1 MPRFPN
7 GSLGSLPAQSLSFCI
22 RTILK
27 MGDAMK
33 VVKSLY
39 FQILCAVLL
48 GVVVGHFWAQQAIA
62 LKPLGDAF
70 IKLIKMMIAPVVFC
84 TIVTGIAGMNDKRS
98 LGRLLSKTMLLFL
111 GLTVISLFI
120 GLVAVYV
127 FKPGVGMNIDPSQL
141 STAGLSQ
148 YTESAAKLGVVEFFM
163 HIIPDTFI
171 GAFSKGEV
179 LPVLFIAVLC
189 GFALSSLGDRGK
201 PVLDVL
207 EAASQMVFKIFSYLM
222 RFAPI
227 GAFGALAFTVGQ
239 YGITS
244 LGSLGS
250 LAKLIMTLYVAC
262 AFFVFVVLGSICRAH
277 GFSLWKLLRYLREE
291 FLVVLGT
298 SSTEPVMPRMLEK
311 LQALGCSKG
320 VVGLVLPTGY
330 SFNLDGTAIYL
341 SLAAIF
347 IAQACNIDLTMTQ
360 TSTMLAIMLLSSK
373 GAAGVTGSG
382 FVALAST
389 LTVIHDIPLAGLALL
404 IGIDRFMSEA
414 RALTSLA
421 SNAVATVVI
430 SISENACDRQVLLD
444 TLDGKKPAVPDGDQ
458 TWDRVGTTT
467 HI

>member
-1 MPRFPN
+1 
-7 GSLGSLPAQSLSFCI
+7 
-22 RTILK
+22 

-39 FQILCAVLL
+39 FQILLAVLL
-48 GVVVGHFWAQQAIA
+48 GVLVGHFWSQQAIA

-84 TIVTGIAGMNDKRS
+84 TIVTGIAGMSDKRS

-111 GLTVISLFI
+111 GLTVISLII
-120 GLVAVYV
+120 GLVAVYL
-127 FKPGVGMNIDPSQL
+127 FKPGVGMNIDPTQL
-141 STAGLSQ
+141 STKGLSQ
-148 YTESAAKLGVVEFFM
+148 YTDSAAKLGVVEFFM
-163 HIIPDTFI
+163 HIIPDTFL
-171 GAFSKGEV
+171 GAFNKGEV
-179 LPVLFIAVLC
+179 LPVLFIAVLS
-189 GFALSSLGDRGK
+189 GFALSAIGERGK

-207 EAASQMVFKIFSYLM
+207 ESASHMVFKIFSYLM

-244 LGSLGS
+244 LGSL
-250 LAKLIMTLYVAC
+250 AKLIMTLYIAC
-262 AFFVFVVLGSICRAH
+262 AFFVIVVLGGICRAH

-311 LQALGCSKG
+311 LQALGCKKG

-341 SLAAIF
+341 SLAAVF
-347 IAQACNIDLTMTQ
+347 IAQACNIDLTLGQ
-360 TSTMLAIMLLSSK
+360 TVTMLAIMLLSSK

-430 SISENACDRQVLLD
+430 SISENACDRDRLLR
-444 TLDGKKPAVPDGDQ
+444 TLDGKPGASVGQVQAHTWEQPKVSKPV
-458 TWDRVGTTT
+458 
-467 HI
+467 

>member
-1 MPRFPN
+1 
-7 GSLGSLPAQSLSFCI
+7 
-22 RTILK
+22 
-27 MGDAMK
+27 MK
-33 VVKSLY
+33 IAKSLY
-39 FQILCAVLL
+39 FQIICAVIL
-48 GVVVGHFWAQQAIA
+48 GVLVGHFWAQQAVA

-84 TIVTGIAGMNDKRS
+84 TIVTGIAGMSDKQS
-98 LGRLLSKTMLLFL
+98 LGRLMSKTLLLFL
-111 GLTVISLFI
+111 GLTVVSLII

-127 FKPGVGMNIDPSQL
+127 FQPGTGMNIDPAKL

-148 YTESAAKLGVVEFFM
+148 YTESAAKLGVVDFFM
-163 HIIPDTFI
+163 HIIPETFV
-171 GAFSKGEV
+171 GAFNKGEV
-179 LPVLFIAVLC
+179 LPVLFIAVLS
-189 GFALSSLGDRGK
+189 GFALSSLGERGK
-201 PVLDVL
+201 PVLNVL
-207 EAASQMVFKIFSYLM
+207 ESASHMVFKIFSYLM

-244 LGSLGS
+244 LGSL
-250 LAKLIMTLYVAC
+250 AKLIMTLYIAC
-262 AFFVFVVLGSICRAH
+262 GFFVFVVLGSICRAN
-277 GFSLWKLLRYLREE
+277 GFSLWKLLRYFREE

-311 LQALGCSKG
+311 LQALGCKKG

-341 SLAAIF
+341 SLAAVF
-347 IAQACNIDLTMTQ
+347 IAQACNVELSMTQ
-360 TSTMLAIMLLSSK
+360 TLTMLAIMLLSSK

-404 IGIDRFMSEA
+404 IGVDRFMSEA

-421 SNAVATVVI
+421 SNAVATVAI
-430 SISENACDRQVLLD
+430 SLSENACDRQVLMQQLD
-444 TLDGKKPAVPDGDQ
+444 NRSTARRPAPE
-458 TWDRVGTTT
+458 WDAPQVTERS
-467 HI
+467 

>member
-1 MPRFPN
+1 
-7 GSLGSLPAQSLSFCI
+7 
-22 RTILK
+22 

-33 VVKSLY
+33 FVKSLY
-39 FQILCAVLL
+39 VQILFAVLL
-48 GVVVGHFWAQQAIA
+48 GVLVGHFWSQQAIA

-84 TIVTGIAGMNDKRS
+84 TIVTGIAGMSDKRS

-111 GLTVISLFI
+111 GLTVISLII
-120 GLVAVYV
+120 GLVAVYL
-127 FKPGVGMNIDPSQL
+127 FKPGVGMNIDPTQL
-141 STAGLSQ
+141 STKGLSH
-148 YTESAAKLGVVEFFM
+148 YTDSAAKLGVVEFFM

-171 GAFSKGEV
+171 GAFNKGEV

-189 GFALSSLGDRGK
+189 GFALSAIGERGK

-207 EAASQMVFKIFSYLM
+207 ESASHMVFKIFSYLM
-222 RFAPI
+222 RVAPI

-244 LGSLGS
+244 LGSL
-250 LAKLIMTLYVAC
+250 AKLIMTLYIAC
-262 AFFVFVVLGSICRAH
+262 AFFVFVVLGSICRAN

-311 LQALGCSKG
+311 LQALGCKKG

-341 SLAAIF
+341 SLAAVF
-347 IAQACNIDLTMTQ
+347 IAQACNIELSLMQ
-360 TSTMLAIMLLSSK
+360 TVTMLAIMLLSSK
-373 GAAGVTGSG
+373 GAAGVTGAG

-421 SNAVATVVI
+421 SNAVATVVMA
-430 SISENACDRQVLLD
+430 ISENACDRETLLR
-444 TLDGKKPAVPDGDQ
+444 TLDGKPSPAVNPTQVQNADWDGL
-458 TWDRVGTTT
+458 RVTE
-467 HI
+467 HV

>member
-1 MPRFPN
+1 
-7 GSLGSLPAQSLSFCI
+7 
-22 RTILK
+22 
-27 MGDAMK
+27 MK
-33 VVKSLY
+33 LAKSLY
-39 FQILCAVLL
+39 FQILCAVVL
-48 GVVVGHFWAQQAIA
+48 GVLVGHFWAQQAVA

-84 TIVTGIAGMNDKRS
+84 TIVTGIAGMTDKS
-98 LGRLLSKTMLLFL
+98 TLGRLMGKTLLLFL
-111 GLTVISLFI
+111 VLTVISLFI
-120 GLVAVYV
+120 GLGAVYL
-127 FKPGVGMNIDPSQL
+127 FQPGVGMNIDPATL
-141 STAGLSQ
+141 STASIAQ
-148 YTESAAKLGVVEFFM
+148 YTASAAKLSVVDFFM
-163 HIIPDTFI
+163 HIIPDTFM
-171 GAFSKGEV
+171 GAFNKGEV

-189 GFALSSLGDRGK
+189 GFALSAMGERGR

-207 EAASQMVFKIFSYLM
+207 ESASQMVFRIFGYLM
-222 RFAPI
+222 RFAPV

-244 LGSLGS
+244 LGSL
-250 LAKLIMTLYVAC
+250 AKLIATLYIAC
-262 AFFVFVVLGSICRAH
+262 AFFVFVVLGALCRSR
-277 GFSLWKLLRYLREE
+277 GFSLWKLLRYFREE

-298 SSTEPVMPRMLEK
+298 SSTEPVLPRMLQK
-311 LQALGCSKG
+311 LEGLGCKKG

-341 SLAAIF
+341 SLAAVF
-347 IAQACNIDLTMTQ
+347 IAQACNIDLTVGQ
-360 TSTMLAIMLLSSK
+360 TLTMLAIMLLSSK

-430 SISENACDRQVLLD
+430 SLAEGACDREKLMRALE
-444 TLDGKKPAVPDGDQ
+444 TGKAEPLAVTDAPEWTAPDV
-458 TWDRVGTTT
+458 RP
-467 HI
+467 HA

>member
-1 MPRFPN
+1 
-7 GSLGSLPAQSLSFCI
+7 
-22 RTILK
+22 
-27 MGDAMK
+27 MK
-33 VVKSLY
+33 LAKSLY
-39 FQILCAVLL
+39 FQILCAVVL
-48 GVVVGHFWAQQAIA
+48 GVLVGHFWAQQAVA

-84 TIVTGIAGMNDKRS
+84 TIVTGIAGMTDKS
-98 LGRLLSKTMLLFL
+98 TLGRLMGKTLLLFL
-111 GLTVISLFI
+111 VLTVISLFI
-120 GLVAVYV
+120 GLGAVYL
-127 FKPGVGMNIDPSQL
+127 FQPGVGMNIDPATL
-141 STAGLSQ
+141 STASIAQ
-148 YTESAAKLGVVEFFM
+148 YTASAAKLSVVDFFM
-163 HIIPDTFI
+163 HIIPDTFM
-171 GAFSKGEV
+171 GAFNKGEV

-189 GFALSSLGDRGK
+189 GFALSAMGERGR

-207 EAASQMVFKIFSYLM
+207 ESASQMVFRIFGYLM
-222 RFAPI
+222 RFAPV

-244 LGSLGS
+244 LGSL
-250 LAKLIMTLYVAC
+250 AKLIATLYIAC
-262 AFFVFVVLGSICRAH
+262 AFFVFVVLGALCRSR
-277 GFSLWKLLRYLREE
+277 GFSLWKLLRYFREE

-298 SSTEPVMPRMLEK
+298 SSTEPVLPRMLQK
-311 LQALGCSKG
+311 LEGLCCKKG

-341 SLAAIF
+341 SLAAVF
-347 IAQACNIDLTMTQ
+347 IAQACNIDLTVGQ
-360 TSTMLAIMLLSSK
+360 TLTMLAIMLLSSK

-430 SISENACDRQVLLD
+430 ALGEGACDRDKLMRALAS
-444 TLDGKKPAVPDGDQ
+444 GKAEPVALPEAAEWTAPDV
-458 TWDRVGTTT
+458 RP
-467 HI
+467 HA

>member
-1 MPRFPN
+1 
-7 GSLGSLPAQSLSFCI
+7 
-22 RTILK
+22 
-27 MGDAMK
+27 MK
-33 VVKSLY
+33 IAKSLY
-39 FQILCAVLL
+39 FQIICAVVL
-48 GVVVGHFWAQQAIA
+48 GVLVGHFWGQQAVA

-84 TIVTGIAGMNDKRS
+84 TIVTGIAGMSDKRS
-98 LGRLLSKTMLLFL
+98 LGRLMSKTMLLFL
-111 GLTVISLFI
+111 VLTVISLFI

-127 FKPGVGMNIDPSQL
+127 FKPGVGMNIDPTKL

-148 YTESAAKLGVVEFFM
+148 YTESAAKLGVVDFFM

-171 GAFSKGEV
+171 GAFNKGEV
-179 LPVLFIAVLC
+179 LPVLFIAVLS
-189 GFALSSLGDRGK
+189 GFALSSLGERGK
-201 PVLDVL
+201 PVLNVL
-207 EAASQMVFKIFSYLM
+207 ESASHMVFKIFSYLM

-244 LGSLGS
+244 LGSL
-250 LAKLIMTLYVAC
+250 AKLIMTLYIAC
-262 AFFVFVVLGSICRAH
+262 GFFVFIVLGGICRAN
-277 GFSLWKLLRYLREE
+277 GFSLWKLLRYFREE

-311 LQALGCSKG
+311 LQALGCKKG

-341 SLAAIF
+341 SLAAVF
-347 IAQACNIDLTMTQ
+347 IAQACNIELSMTQ
-360 TSTMLAIMLLSSK
+360 TLTMLAIMLLSSK

-430 SISENACDRQVLLD
+430 SLSENACDRQVLMQRLN
-444 TLDGKKPAVPDGDQ
+444 GKAATPRPDVAAWESAAPVAER
-458 TWDRVGTTT
+458 T
-467 HI
+467 

>member
-1 MPRFPN
+1 
-7 GSLGSLPAQSLSFCI
+7 
-22 RTILK
+22 
-27 MGDAMK
+27 MK
-33 VVKSLY
+33 IAKSLY
-39 FQILCAVLL
+39 FQIICAVIL
-48 GVVVGHFWAQQAIA
+48 GVLVGHFWAQQAVA

-84 TIVTGIAGMNDKRS
+84 TIVTGIAGMSDKKS
-98 LGRLLSKTMLLFL
+98 LGRLMSKTLLLFL
-111 GLTVISLFI
+111 GLTVISLII

-127 FKPGVGMNIDPSQL
+127 FQPGTGMNIDPAKL

-148 YTESAAKLGVVEFFM
+148 YTESAARLGVVDFFM
-163 HIIPDTFI
+163 HIIPETFV
-171 GAFSKGEV
+171 GAFNKGEV
-179 LPVLFIAVLC
+179 LPVLFIAVLS
-189 GFALSSLGDRGK
+189 GFALSSLGERGK
-201 PVLDVL
+201 PVLNVL
-207 EAASQMVFKIFSYLM
+207 ESASQMVFKMFSYLM

-244 LGSLGS
+244 LGSL
-250 LAKLIMTLYVAC
+250 AKLIMTLYIAC
-262 AFFVFVVLGSICRAH
+262 GFFVFVVLGSICRAN
-277 GFSLWKLLRYLREE
+277 GFSLWKLLRYFREE

-311 LQALGCSKG
+311 LQALGCRKG

-341 SLAAIF
+341 SLAAVF
-347 IAQACNIDLTMTQ
+347 IAQACNIELSVTQ
-360 TSTMLAIMLLSSK
+360 TLTMLAIMLLSSK

-430 SISENACDRQVLLD
+430 SLSENACDRQVLMQQLD
-444 TLDGKKPAVPDGDQ
+444 NRSTAKRPVPE
-458 TWDRVGTTT
+458 WDTPQVAERS
-467 HI
+467 

>member
-1 MPRFPN
+1 
-7 GSLGSLPAQSLSFCI
+7 
-22 RTILK
+22 
-27 MGDAMK
+27 MK
-33 VVKSLY
+33 IAKSLY
-39 FQILCAVLL
+39 FQIICAVIL
-48 GVVVGHFWAQQAIA
+48 GVLVGHFWAQQAVA

-84 TIVTGIAGMNDKRS
+84 TIVTGIAGMSDKQS
-98 LGRLLSKTMLLFL
+98 LGRLMSKTLLLFL
-111 GLTVISLFI
+111 GLTVVSLII

-127 FKPGVGMNIDPSQL
+127 FQPGTGMNIDPAKL

-148 YTESAAKLGVVEFFM
+148 YTESAAKLGVVDFFM
-163 HIIPDTFI
+163 HIIPETFV
-171 GAFSKGEV
+171 GAFNKGEV
-179 LPVLFIAVLC
+179 LPVLFIAVLS
-189 GFALSSLGDRGK
+189 GFALSSLGERGK
-201 PVLDVL
+201 PVLNVL
-207 EAASQMVFKIFSYLM
+207 ESASQMVFKIFSYLM

-244 LGSLGS
+244 LGSL
-250 LAKLIMTLYVAC
+250 AKLIMTLYIAC
-262 AFFVFVVLGSICRAH
+262 GFFVFVVLGSICRAN
-277 GFSLWKLLRYLREE
+277 GFSLWKLLRYFREE
-291 FLVVLGT
+291 FLVVMGT

-311 LQALGCSKG
+311 LQALGCKKG

-341 SLAAIF
+341 SLAAVF
-347 IAQACNIDLTMTQ
+347 IAQACNIELSMTQ
-360 TSTMLAIMLLSSK
+360 TLTMLAIMLLSSK

-404 IGIDRFMSEA
+404 IGVDRFMSEA

-430 SISENACDRQVLLD
+430 SLSENACDRQVLMQQLD
-444 TLDGKKPAVPDGDQ
+444 NRSTAKRPAPE
-458 TWDRVGTTT
+458 WDAPQVAERS
-467 HI
+467 

>member
-1 MPRFPN
+1 
-7 GSLGSLPAQSLSFCI
+7 
-22 RTILK
+22 

-39 FQILCAVLL
+39 FQILLAVLL
-48 GVVVGHFWAQQAIA
+48 GVLVGHFWSQQAIA

-84 TIVTGIAGMNDKRS
+84 TIVTGIAGMSDKRS

-111 GLTVISLFI
+111 ALTVISLII
-120 GLVAVYV
+120 GLVSVYL
-127 FKPGVGMNIDPSQL
+127 FKPGVGMNIDPAQL
-141 STAGLSQ
+141 STKGLSQ
-148 YTESAAKLGVVEFFM
+148 YTDSAAKLGVVEFFM

-171 GAFSKGEV
+171 GAFNKGEV

-189 GFALSSLGDRGK
+189 GFALSAIGERGK

-207 EAASQMVFKIFSYLM
+207 ESASHMVFKIFSYLM

-244 LGSLGS
+244 LGSL
-250 LAKLIMTLYVAC
+250 AKLIMTLYVAC
-262 AFFVFVVLGSICRAH
+262 AFFVFVVLGSICRAN
-277 GFSLWKLLRYLREE
+277 GFSLWKLLRYFREE

-311 LQALGCSKG
+311 LQALGCKKG

-341 SLAAIF
+341 SLAAVF
-347 IAQACNIDLTMTQ
+347 IAQACNIELSLTQ
-360 TSTMLAIMLLSSK
+360 TVTMLAIMLLSSK
-373 GAAGVTGSG
+373 GAAGVTGAG

-421 SNAVATVVI
+421 SNAVATVVM
-430 SISENACDRQVLLD
+430 SISENACDRETLMR
-444 TLDGKKPAVPDGDQ
+444 TLDGEPSPSLAQTQSENWDGRKV
-458 TWDRVGTTT
+458 TEHV
-467 HI
+467 

>member
-1 MPRFPN
+1 
-7 GSLGSLPAQSLSFCI
+7 
-22 RTILK
+22 
-27 MGDAMK
+27 MK
-33 VVKSLY
+33 LAKSLY
-39 FQILCAVLL
+39 FQILCAVVL
-48 GVVVGHFWAQQAIA
+48 GVLVGHFWAQQAVA

-84 TIVTGIAGMNDKRS
+84 TIVTGIAGMTDKS
-98 LGRLLSKTMLLFL
+98 TLGRLMGKTLLLFL
-111 GLTVISLFI
+111 VLTVISLFI
-120 GLVAVYV
+120 GLGAVYL
-127 FKPGVGMNIDPSQL
+127 FQPGVGMNIDPATL
-141 STAGLSQ
+141 STASIAQ
-148 YTESAAKLGVVEFFM
+148 YTASAAKLSVVDFFM
-163 HIIPDTFI
+163 HIIPDTFM
-171 GAFSKGEV
+171 GAFNKGEV

-189 GFALSSLGDRGK
+189 GFALSAMGERGR

-207 EAASQMVFKIFSYLM
+207 ESASQMVFRIFGYLM
-222 RFAPI
+222 RFAPV

-244 LGSLGS
+244 LGSL
-250 LAKLIMTLYVAC
+250 AKLIATLYTAC
-262 AFFVFVVLGSICRAH
+262 AFFVFVVLGALCRSR
-277 GFSLWKLLRYLREE
+277 GFSLWQLLRYFREE

-298 SSTEPVMPRMLEK
+298 SSTEPVLPRMLQK
-311 LQALGCSKG
+311 LEGLGCKKG

-341 SLAAIF
+341 SLAAVF
-347 IAQACNIDLTMTQ
+347 IAQACNIELSVGQ
-360 TSTMLAIMLLSSK
+360 TLTMLAIMLLSSK

-430 SISENACDRQVLLD
+430 ALGEGACDRDKLMRALAS
-444 TLDGKKPAVPDGDQ
+444 GKAEPVALPEATEWPAPDV
-458 TWDRVGTTT
+458 RP
-467 HI
+467 HA

>member
-1 MPRFPN
+1 
-7 GSLGSLPAQSLSFCI
+7 
-22 RTILK
+22 

-39 FQILCAVLL
+39 FQILLAVLL
-48 GVVVGHFWAQQAIA
+48 GVLVGHFWSQQAIA

-84 TIVTGIAGMNDKRS
+84 TIVTGIAGMSDKRS

-111 GLTVISLFI
+111 ALTVISLII
-120 GLVAVYV
+120 GLVSVYL
-127 FKPGVGMNIDPSQL
+127 FKPGVGMNIDPAHL
-141 STAGLSQ
+141 STEGLSQ
-148 YTESAAKLGVVEFFM
+148 YTDSAAKLGVVEFFM
-163 HIIPDTFI
+163 HIIPETFI
-171 GAFSKGEV
+171 GAFNKGEV

-189 GFALSSLGDRGK
+189 GFALSAIGERGK

-207 EAASQMVFKIFSYLM
+207 ESASHMVFKIFSYLM

-244 LGSLGS
+244 LGSL
-250 LAKLIMTLYVAC
+250 AKLIMTLYVAC
-262 AFFVFVVLGSICRAH
+262 AFFVFVVLGSICRAN

-311 LQALGCSKG
+311 LQALGCKKG

-341 SLAAIF
+341 SLAAVF
-347 IAQACNIDLTMTQ
+347 IAQACNIELSLTQ
-360 TSTMLAIMLLSSK
+360 TVTMLAIMLLSSK
-373 GAAGVTGSG
+373 GAAGVTGAG

-421 SNAVATVVI
+421 SNAVATVVM
-430 SISENACDRQVLLD
+430 SISENACDRETLMR
-444 TLDGKKPAVPDGDQ
+444 TLDGEPSSALAQTQCENWDGRKV
-458 TWDRVGTTT
+458 TEHV
-467 HI
+467 

>member
-1 MPRFPN
+1 
-7 GSLGSLPAQSLSFCI
+7 
-22 RTILK
+22 
-27 MGDAMK
+27 MK
-33 VVKSLY
+33 IAKSLY
-39 FQILCAVLL
+39 FQIICAVIL
-48 GVVVGHFWAQQAIA
+48 GVLVGHFWAQQAVA

-84 TIVTGIAGMNDKRS
+84 TIVTGIAGMSDKQS
-98 LGRLLSKTMLLFL
+98 LGRLMSKTLLLFL
-111 GLTVISLFI
+111 GLTVVSLII

-127 FKPGVGMNIDPSQL
+127 FQPGTGMNIDPAKL

-148 YTESAAKLGVVEFFM
+148 YTESAAKLGVVDFFM
-163 HIIPDTFI
+163 HIIPETFV
-171 GAFSKGEV
+171 GAFNKGEV
-179 LPVLFIAVLC
+179 LPVLFIAVLS
-189 GFALSSLGDRGK
+189 GFALSSLGERGK
-201 PVLDVL
+201 PVLNVL
-207 EAASQMVFKIFSYLM
+207 ESASHMVFKIFSYLM

-244 LGSLGS
+244 LGSL
-250 LAKLIMTLYVAC
+250 AKLIMTLYIAC
-262 AFFVFVVLGSICRAH
+262 GFFVFVVLGSICRAN
-277 GFSLWKLLRYLREE
+277 GFSLWKLLRYFREE

-311 LQALGCSKG
+311 LQALGCKKG

-341 SLAAIF
+341 SLAAVF
-347 IAQACNIDLTMTQ
+347 IAQACNIELSMTQ
-360 TSTMLAIMLLSSK
+360 TLTMLAIMLLSSK

-404 IGIDRFMSEA
+404 IGVDRFMSEA

-421 SNAVATVVI
+421 SNAVATVAI
-430 SISENACDRQVLLD
+430 SLSENACDRQVLMQQLD
-444 TLDGKKPAVPDGDQ
+444 NRSTARRPAPE
-458 TWDRVGTTT
+458 WDAPQVTERS
-467 HI
+467 

>member
-1 MPRFPN
+1 
-7 GSLGSLPAQSLSFCI
+7 
-22 RTILK
+22 
-27 MGDAMK
+27 MK
-33 VVKSLY
+33 IAKSLY
-39 FQILCAVLL
+39 FQIICAVVL
-48 GVVVGHFWAQQAIA
+48 GVLVGHFWGQQAVA

-84 TIVTGIAGMNDKRS
+84 TIVTGIAGMSDKRS
-98 LGRLLSKTMLLFL
+98 LGRLMSKTMLLFL
-111 GLTVISLFI
+111 VLTVISLFI

-127 FKPGVGMNIDPSQL
+127 FKPGVGMNIDPTKL

-148 YTESAAKLGVVEFFM
+148 YTESAAKLGVVDFFM

-171 GAFSKGEV
+171 GAFNKGEV
-179 LPVLFIAVLC
+179 LPVLFIAVLS
-189 GFALSSLGDRGK
+189 GFALSSLGERGK
-201 PVLDVL
+201 PVLNVL
-207 EAASQMVFKIFSYLM
+207 ESASHMVFKIFSYLM

-244 LGSLGS
+244 LGSL
-250 LAKLIMTLYVAC
+250 AKLIMTLYIAC
-262 AFFVFVVLGSICRAH
+262 GFFVFIVLGGICRAN
-277 GFSLWKLLRYLREE
+277 GFSLWKLLRYFREE

-311 LQALGCSKG
+311 LQALGCKKG

-341 SLAAIF
+341 SLAAVF
-347 IAQACNIDLTMTQ
+347 IAQACNIELSMTQ
-360 TSTMLAIMLLSSK
+360 TLTMLAIMLLSSK

-430 SISENACDRQVLLD
+430 SLSENACDREVLMQRLN
-444 TLDGKKPAVPDGDQ
+444 GKAAMPSPDVAAWESAAPVAER
-458 TWDRVGTTT
+458 T
-467 HI
+467 

>member
-1 MPRFPN
+1 
-7 GSLGSLPAQSLSFCI
+7 
-22 RTILK
+22 
-27 MGDAMK
+27 MK
-33 VVKSLY
+33 LAKSLY
-39 FQILCAVLL
+39 FQILCAVVL
-48 GVVVGHFWAQQAIA
+48 GVLVGHFWAQQAVA

-84 TIVTGIAGMNDKRS
+84 TIVTGIAGMTDKS
-98 LGRLLSKTMLLFL
+98 TLGRLMGKTLLLFL
-111 GLTVISLFI
+111 VLTVISLFI
-120 GLVAVYV
+120 GLGAVYL
-127 FKPGVGMNIDPSQL
+127 FQPGVGMNIDPATL
-141 STAGLSQ
+141 STASIAQ
-148 YTESAAKLGVVEFFM
+148 YTASAAKLSVVDFFM
-163 HIIPDTFI
+163 HIIPDTFM
-171 GAFSKGEV
+171 GAFNKGEV

-189 GFALSSLGDRGK
+189 GFALSAMGERGR

-207 EAASQMVFKIFSYLM
+207 ESASQMVFRIFGYLM
-222 RFAPI
+222 RFAPV

-244 LGSLGS
+244 LGSL
-250 LAKLIMTLYVAC
+250 AKLIATLYIAC
-262 AFFVFVVLGSICRAH
+262 AFFVFVVLGALCRSR
-277 GFSLWKLLRYLREE
+277 GFSLWKLLRYFREE

-298 SSTEPVMPRMLEK
+298 SSTEPVLPRMLQK
-311 LQALGCSKG
+311 LEGLGCKKG

-341 SLAAIF
+341 SLAAVF
-347 IAQACNIDLTMTQ
+347 IAQACNIDLTVGQ
-360 TSTMLAIMLLSSK
+360 TLTMLAIMLLSSK

-430 SISENACDRQVLLD
+430 ALGEGACDRDKLMRALAS
-444 TLDGKKPAVPDGDQ
+444 GKAEPVALPEAAEWPAPDV
-458 TWDRVGTTT
+458 RP
-467 HI
+467 HA

>member
-1 MPRFPN
+1 
-7 GSLGSLPAQSLSFCI
+7 
-22 RTILK
+22 
-27 MGDAMK
+27 MK
-33 VVKSLY
+33 LAKSLY
-39 FQILCAVLL
+39 FQILCAVVL
-48 GVVVGHFWAQQAIA
+48 GVLVGHFWAQQAVA

-84 TIVTGIAGMNDKRS
+84 TIVTGIAGMTDKS
-98 LGRLLSKTMLLFL
+98 TLGRLMGKTLLLFL
-111 GLTVISLFI
+111 VLTMISLFI
-120 GLVAVYV
+120 GLGAVYL
-127 FKPGVGMNIDPSQL
+127 FQPGVGMNIDPATL
-141 STAGLSQ
+141 STASIAQ
-148 YTESAAKLGVVEFFM
+148 YTASAAKLSVVDFFM
-163 HIIPDTFI
+163 HIIPDTFM
-171 GAFSKGEV
+171 GAFNKGEV

-189 GFALSSLGDRGK
+189 GFALSAMGERGR

-207 EAASQMVFKIFSYLM
+207 ESASQMVFRIFGYLM
-222 RFAPI
+222 RFAPV

-244 LGSLGS
+244 LGSL
-250 LAKLIMTLYVAC
+250 AKLIATLYIAC
-262 AFFVFVVLGSICRAH
+262 AFFVFVVLGALCRSR
-277 GFSLWKLLRYLREE
+277 GFSLWQLLRYFREE

-298 SSTEPVMPRMLEK
+298 SSTEPVLPRMLQK
-311 LQALGCSKG
+311 LEGLGCKKG

-341 SLAAIF
+341 SLAAVF
-347 IAQACNIDLTMTQ
+347 IAQACNIDLSVGQ
-360 TSTMLAIMLLSSK
+360 TLTMLAIMLLSSK

-430 SISENACDRQVLLD
+430 ALGEGACDRDKLMRALASGKAEPVVLPEAAEW
-444 TLDGKKPAVPDGDQ
+444 TAPDV
-458 TWDRVGTTT
+458 RP
-467 HI
+467 HA

>member
-1 MPRFPN
+1 
-7 GSLGSLPAQSLSFCI
+7 
-22 RTILK
+22 
-27 MGDAMK
+27 MK
-33 VVKSLY
+33 IAKSLY
-39 FQILCAVLL
+39 FQIICAVVL
-48 GVVVGHFWAQQAIA
+48 GVLVGHFWGQQAVA

-84 TIVTGIAGMNDKRS
+84 TIVTGIAGMSDKRS
-98 LGRLLSKTMLLFL
+98 LGRLMSKTMLLFL
-111 GLTVISLFI
+111 ALTVISLFI

-127 FKPGVGMNIDPSQL
+127 IQPGVGMNIDPTKL

-148 YTESAAKLGVVEFFM
+148 YTESAAKLGVVDFLM
-163 HIIPDTFI
+163 HIIPDTFV
-171 GAFSKGEV
+171 GAFNKGEV
-179 LPVLFIAVLC
+179 LPVLFIAVLS
-189 GFALSSLGDRGK
+189 GFALSSLGERGK
-201 PVLDVL
+201 PVLNVL
-207 EAASQMVFKIFSYLM
+207 ESASHMVFKIFSYLM

-244 LGSLGS
+244 LGSL
-250 LAKLIMTLYVAC
+250 AKLIMTLYIAC
-262 AFFVFVVLGSICRAH
+262 GFFVFVVLGGICRAN
-277 GFSLWKLLRYLREE
+277 GFSLWKLLRYFREE

-311 LQALGCSKG
+311 LQALGCKKG

-341 SLAAIF
+341 SLAAVF
-347 IAQACNIDLTMTQ
+347 IAQACNIELSMTQ
-360 TSTMLAIMLLSSK
+360 TLTMLAIMLLSSK

-389 LTVIHDIPLAGLALL
+389 LSVIHDIPLAGLALL

-430 SISENACDRQVLLD
+430 SLSENACDHQVLLQR
-444 TLDGKKPAVPDGDQ
+444 LNGKPAAISPDIVQWGSAPQ
-458 TWDRVGTTT
+458 VAERS
-467 HI
+467 

>member
-1 MPRFPN
+1 
-7 GSLGSLPAQSLSFCI
+7 
-22 RTILK
+22 
-27 MGDAMK
+27 MK
-33 VVKSLY
+33 LAKSLY
-39 FQILCAVLL
+39 FQILCAVVL
-48 GVVVGHFWAQQAIA
+48 GVLVGHFWAQQAVA

-84 TIVTGIAGMNDKRS
+84 TIVTGIAGMTDKS
-98 LGRLLSKTMLLFL
+98 TLGRLMGKTLLLFL
-111 GLTVISLFI
+111 VLTVISLFI
-120 GLVAVYV
+120 GLGAVYL
-127 FKPGVGMNIDPSQL
+127 FQPGVGMNIDPATL
-141 STAGLSQ
+141 STASIAQ
-148 YTESAAKLGVVEFFM
+148 YTASAAKLSVVDFFM
-163 HIIPDTFI
+163 HIIPDTFM
-171 GAFSKGEV
+171 GAFNKGEV

-189 GFALSSLGDRGK
+189 GFALSAMGERGR

-207 EAASQMVFKIFSYLM
+207 ESASQMVFRIFGYLM
-222 RFAPI
+222 RFAPV

-244 LGSLGS
+244 LGSL
-250 LAKLIMTLYVAC
+250 AKLIATLYIAC
-262 AFFVFVVLGSICRAH
+262 AFFVFVVLGALCRSR
-277 GFSLWKLLRYLREE
+277 GFSLWKLLRYFREE

-298 SSTEPVMPRMLEK
+298 SSTEPVLPRMLQK
-311 LQALGCSKG
+311 LEGLGCKKG

-341 SLAAIF
+341 SLAAVF
-347 IAQACNIDLTMTQ
+347 IAQACNIDLTVGQ
-360 TSTMLAIMLLSSK
+360 TLTMLAIMLLSSK

-430 SISENACDRQVLLD
+430 ALGEGACDREKLMRALAS
-444 TLDGKKPAVPDGDQ
+444 GKAEPVALPEAAEWTAPDV
-458 TWDRVGTTT
+458 RP
-467 HI
+467 HA

>member
-1 MPRFPN
+1 
-7 GSLGSLPAQSLSFCI
+7 
-22 RTILK
+22 
-27 MGDAMK
+27 
-33 VVKSLY
+33 V
-39 FQILCAVLL
+39 FQ
-48 GVVVGHFWAQQAIA
+48 
-62 LKPLGDAF
+62 
-70 IKLIKMMIAPVVFC
+70 
-84 TIVTGIAGMNDKRS
+84 
-98 LGRLLSKTMLLFL
+98 
-111 GLTVISLFI
+111 
-120 GLVAVYV
+120 
-127 FKPGVGMNIDPSQL
+127 PGVGMNIDPTQL
-141 STAGLSQ
+141 STKGLAQ

-163 HIIPDTFI
+163 HIIPETFV

-179 LPVLFIAVLC
+179 LPVLFIAVLS
-189 GFALSSLGDRGK
+189 GFALSSLGERGK

-207 EAASQMVFKIFSYLM
+207 EAASQMVFKIFAYLM
-222 RFAPI
+222 RFAPV

-244 LGSLGS
+244 LGSL
-250 LAKLIMTLYVAC
+250 AKLIMTLYIAC
-262 AFFVFVVLGSICRAH
+262 GFFVFVVLGSICRSN
-277 GFSLWKLLRYLREE
+277 GFSLWKLLRYFREE

-311 LQALGCSKG
+311 LEALGCKKG

-347 IAQACNIDLTMTQ
+347 IAQACNIDLSLTQ
-360 TSTMLAIMLLSSK
+360 IITMLAIMLLSSK

-404 IGIDRFMSEA
+404 IGVDRFMSEA

-430 SISENACDRQVLLD
+430 SLSENACHRETLHRMLD
-444 TLDGKKPAVPDGDQ
+444 AKPSATPVEAWEDLKVPK
-458 TWDRVGTTT
+458 RV
-467 HI
+467 

>member
-1 MPRFPN
+1 
-7 GSLGSLPAQSLSFCI
+7 
-22 RTILK
+22 
-27 MGDAMK
+27 MK
-33 VVKSLY
+33 LAKSLY
-39 FQILCAVLL
+39 FQILCAVVL
-48 GVVVGHFWAQQAIA
+48 GVLVGHFWAQQAVA

-84 TIVTGIAGMNDKRS
+84 TIVTSIAGMTDKS
-98 LGRLLSKTMLLFL
+98 TLGRLMGKTLLLFL
-111 GLTVISLFI
+111 VLTVISLFI
-120 GLVAVYV
+120 GLGAVYL
-127 FKPGVGMNIDPSQL
+127 FQPGVGMNIDPATL
-141 STAGLSQ
+141 STASIAQ
-148 YTESAAKLGVVEFFM
+148 YTASAAKLSVVDFFM
-163 HIIPDTFI
+163 HIIPDTFM
-171 GAFSKGEV
+171 GAFNKGEV

-189 GFALSSLGDRGK
+189 GFALSSMGERGR
-201 PVLDVL
+201 PVLNVL
-207 EAASQMVFKIFSYLM
+207 ESASQMVFRIFGYLM

-244 LGSLGS
+244 LGSL
-250 LAKLIMTLYVAC
+250 AKLIATLYIAC
-262 AFFVFVVLGSICRAH
+262 AFFVFVVLGALCRSR
-277 GFSLWKLLRYLREE
+277 GFSLWKLLRYFREE

-298 SSTEPVMPRMLEK
+298 SSTEPVLPRMLQK
-311 LQALGCSKG
+311 LEGLGCKKG

-341 SLAAIF
+341 SLAAVF
-347 IAQACNIDLTMTQ
+347 IAQACNIDLTIGQ
-360 TSTMLAIMLLSSK
+360 TLTMLAIMLLSSK

-430 SISENACDRQVLLD
+430 SLSEGACDRERLLRA
-444 TLDGKKPAVPDGDQ
+444 LASGKAEPQAMPDAVEWTVPDA
-458 TWDRVGTTT
+458 RP
-467 HI
+467 HA

>member
-1 MPRFPN
+1 
-7 GSLGSLPAQSLSFCI
+7 
-22 RTILK
+22 
-27 MGDAMK
+27 MK
-33 VVKSLY
+33 IAKSLY
-39 FQILCAVLL
+39 FQIICAVIL
-48 GVVVGHFWAQQAIA
+48 GVLVGHFWAQQAVA

-84 TIVTGIAGMNDKRS
+84 TIVTGIAGMSDKKS
-98 LGRLLSKTMLLFL
+98 LGRLMSKTLLLFL
-111 GLTVISLFI
+111 GLTVISLII

-127 FKPGVGMNIDPSQL
+127 FQPGTGMNIDPAKL

-148 YTESAAKLGVVEFFM
+148 YTESAARLGVVDFFM
-163 HIIPDTFI
+163 HIIPETFV
-171 GAFSKGEV
+171 GAFNKGEV
-179 LPVLFIAVLC
+179 LPVLFIAVLS
-189 GFALSSLGDRGK
+189 GFALSSLGERGK
-201 PVLDVL
+201 PVLNVL
-207 EAASQMVFKIFSYLM
+207 ESASQMVFKIFSYLM

-244 LGSLGS
+244 LGSL
-250 LAKLIMTLYVAC
+250 AKLIMTLYIAC
-262 AFFVFVVLGSICRAH
+262 GFFVFVVLGSICRAN
-277 GFSLWKLLRYLREE
+277 GFNLWKLLRYFREE

-311 LQALGCSKG
+311 LQALGCRKG

-341 SLAAIF
+341 SLAAVF
-347 IAQACNIDLTMTQ
+347 IAQACNIELSMTQ
-360 TSTMLAIMLLSSK
+360 TLTMLAIMLLSSK

-430 SISENACDRQVLLD
+430 SLSENACDRQVLMQQLD
-444 TLDGKKPAVPDGDQ
+444 NRSTAKRPVPE
-458 TWDRVGTTT
+458 WDTPQVAERS
-467 HI
+467 

>member
-1 MPRFPN
+1 
-7 GSLGSLPAQSLSFCI
+7 
-22 RTILK
+22 
-27 MGDAMK
+27 MK
-33 VVKSLY
+33 IAKSLY
-39 FQILCAVLL
+39 FQIICAVIL
-48 GVVVGHFWAQQAIA
+48 GVLVGHFWAQQAVA

-84 TIVTGIAGMNDKRS
+84 TIVTGIAGMSDKKS
-98 LGRLLSKTMLLFL
+98 LGRLMSKTLLLFL
-111 GLTVISLFI
+111 GLTVISLII

-127 FKPGVGMNIDPSQL
+127 FQPGTGMNIDPAKL

-148 YTESAAKLGVVEFFM
+148 YTESAARLSVVDFFM
-163 HIIPDTFI
+163 HIIPETFV
-171 GAFSKGEV
+171 GAFNKGEV
-179 LPVLFIAVLC
+179 LPVLFIAVLS
-189 GFALSSLGDRGK
+189 GFALSSLGERGK
-201 PVLDVL
+201 PVLNVL
-207 EAASQMVFKIFSYLM
+207 ESASQMVFKMFSYLM

-244 LGSLGS
+244 LGSL
-250 LAKLIMTLYVAC
+250 AKLIMTLYIAC
-262 AFFVFVVLGSICRAH
+262 GFFVFVVLGSICRAN
-277 GFSLWKLLRYLREE
+277 GFSLWKLLRYFREE

-311 LQALGCSKG
+311 LQALGCRKG

-341 SLAAIF
+341 SLAAVF
-347 IAQACNIDLTMTQ
+347 IAQACNIELSMTQ
-360 TSTMLAIMLLSSK
+360 TLTMLAIMLLSSK

-430 SISENACDRQVLLD
+430 SLSENACDRQVLMQQLD
-444 TLDGKKPAVPDGDQ
+444 NRSTAKRPVPE
-458 TWDRVGTTT
+458 WDTPQVAERS
-467 HI
+467 

>member
-1 MPRFPN
+1 
-7 GSLGSLPAQSLSFCI
+7 
-22 RTILK
+22 
-27 MGDAMK
+27 MK
-33 VVKSLY
+33 IVKSLY
-39 FQILCAVLL
+39 FQIICAVIL
-48 GVVVGHFWAQQAIA
+48 GVLVGHFWAQQAVA

-84 TIVTGIAGMNDKRS
+84 TIVTGIAGMSDKKS
-98 LGRLLSKTMLLFL
+98 LGRLMSKTLLLFL
-111 GLTVISLFI
+111 GLTVISLII

-127 FKPGVGMNIDPSQL
+127 FQPGTGMNIDPAKL

-148 YTESAAKLGVVEFFM
+148 YTESAARLGVVDFFM
-163 HIIPDTFI
+163 HIIPETFV
-171 GAFSKGEV
+171 GAFNKGEV
-179 LPVLFIAVLC
+179 LPVLFIAVLS
-189 GFALSSLGDRGK
+189 GFALSSLGERGK
-201 PVLDVL
+201 PVLNVL
-207 EAASQMVFKIFSYLM
+207 ESASQMVFKIFSYLM

-244 LGSLGS
+244 LGSL
-250 LAKLIMTLYVAC
+250 AKLIMTLYIAC
-262 AFFVFVVLGSICRAH
+262 GFFVFVVLGSICRAN
-277 GFSLWKLLRYLREE
+277 GFSLWKLLRYFREE

-311 LQALGCSKG
+311 LQALGCRKG

-341 SLAAIF
+341 SLAAVF
-347 IAQACNIDLTMTQ
+347 IAQACNIELSVTQ
-360 TSTMLAIMLLSSK
+360 TLTMLAIMLLSSK

-430 SISENACDRQVLLD
+430 SLSENACDRQVLMQQLD
-444 TLDGKKPAVPDGDQ
+444 NRSTAKRPVPE
-458 TWDRVGTTT
+458 WDTPQVAERS
-467 HI
+467 

>member
-1 MPRFPN
+1 
-7 GSLGSLPAQSLSFCI
+7 
-22 RTILK
+22 
-27 MGDAMK
+27 MK
-33 VVKSLY
+33 IAKSLY
-39 FQILCAVLL
+39 FQIICAVIL
-48 GVVVGHFWAQQAIA
+48 GVLVGHLWGQQAVA

-84 TIVTGIAGMNDKRS
+84 TIVTGIAGMSDKQS
-98 LGRLLSKTMLLFL
+98 LGRLMSKTLLLFL
-111 GLTVISLFI
+111 GLTVISLII

-127 FKPGVGMNIDPSQL
+127 FQPGTGMNIDPAKL

-148 YTESAAKLGVVEFFM
+148 YTESAAKLGVVDFFM

-171 GAFSKGEV
+171 GAFNKGEV
-179 LPVLFIAVLC
+179 LPVLFIAVLS
-189 GFALSSLGDRGK
+189 GFALSSLGERGK
-201 PVLDVL
+201 PVLNVL
-207 EAASQMVFKIFSYLM
+207 ESASHMVFKIFSYLM

-244 LGSLGS
+244 LGSL
-250 LAKLIMTLYVAC
+250 AKLIMTLYIAC
-262 AFFVFVVLGSICRAH
+262 GFFVFVVLGSICRAN

-311 LQALGCSKG
+311 LQALGCKKG

-341 SLAAIF
+341 SLAAVF
-347 IAQACNIDLTMTQ
+347 IAQACNIELSMTQ
-360 TSTMLAIMLLSSK
+360 TLTMLAIMLLSSK

-430 SISENACDRQVLLD
+430 SLSENACDRQVLMQQLD
-444 TLDGKKPAVPDGDQ
+444 NRSTAIGPAPEWEKPQVAK
-458 TWDRVGTTT
+458 RS
-467 HI
+467 

>member
-1 MPRFPN
+1 
-7 GSLGSLPAQSLSFCI
+7 
-22 RTILK
+22 
-27 MGDAMK
+27 MK
-33 VVKSLY
+33 IAKSLY
-39 FQILCAVLL
+39 FQIICAVIL
-48 GVVVGHFWAQQAIA
+48 GVLVGHFWAQQAVA

-84 TIVTGIAGMNDKRS
+84 TIVTGIAGMSDKQS
-98 LGRLLSKTMLLFL
+98 LGRLMSKTLLLFL
-111 GLTVISLFI
+111 GLTVVSLII

-127 FKPGVGMNIDPSQL
+127 FQPGTGMNIDPAKL

-148 YTESAAKLGVVEFFM
+148 YTESAAKLGVVDFFM
-163 HIIPDTFI
+163 HIIPETFV
-171 GAFSKGEV
+171 GAFNKGEV
-179 LPVLFIAVLC
+179 LPVLFIAVLS
-189 GFALSSLGDRGK
+189 GFALSSLGERGK
-201 PVLDVL
+201 PVLNVL
-207 EAASQMVFKIFSYLM
+207 ESASHMVFKIFSYLM

-244 LGSLGS
+244 LGSL
-250 LAKLIMTLYVAC
+250 AKLIMTLYIAC
-262 AFFVFVVLGSICRAH
+262 GFFVFVVLGSICRAN
-277 GFSLWKLLRYLREE
+277 GFSLWKLLRYFREE

-311 LQALGCSKG
+311 LQALGCKKG

-341 SLAAIF
+341 SLAAVF
-347 IAQACNIDLTMTQ
+347 IAQACNIELSMTQ
-360 TSTMLAIMLLSSK
+360 TLTMLAIMLLSSK

-404 IGIDRFMSEA
+404 IGVDRFMSEA

-430 SISENACDRQVLLD
+430 SLSENACDRQVLMQQLD
-444 TLDGKKPAVPDGDQ
+444 NRSTAKRPAPE
-458 TWDRVGTTT
+458 WDAPQVAERS
-467 HI
+467 

>member
-1 MPRFPN
+1 
-7 GSLGSLPAQSLSFCI
+7 
-22 RTILK
+22 
-27 MGDAMK
+27 MK
-33 VVKSLY
+33 IAKSLY
-39 FQILCAVLL
+39 FQIICAVVL
-48 GVVVGHFWAQQAIA
+48 GVLVGHFWGQQAVA

-84 TIVTGIAGMNDKRS
+84 TIVTGIAGMSDKRS
-98 LGRLLSKTMLLFL
+98 LGRLMSKTMLLFL
-111 GLTVISLFI
+111 VLTVISLFI

-127 FKPGVGMNIDPSQL
+127 FKPGVGMNIDPSKL

-148 YTESAAKLGVVEFFM
+148 YTESAAKLGVVDFFM

-171 GAFSKGEV
+171 GAFNKGEV
-179 LPVLFIAVLC
+179 LPVLFIAVLS
-189 GFALSSLGDRGK
+189 GFALSSLGERGK
-201 PVLDVL
+201 PVLNVL
-207 EAASQMVFKIFSYLM
+207 ESASHMVFKIFSYLM

-244 LGSLGS
+244 LGSL
-250 LAKLIMTLYVAC
+250 AKLIMTLYIAC
-262 AFFVFVVLGSICRAH
+262 GFFVFIVLGGICRAN
-277 GFSLWKLLRYLREE
+277 GFSLWKLLRYFREE

-311 LQALGCSKG
+311 LQALGCKKG

-341 SLAAIF
+341 SLAAVF
-347 IAQACNIDLTMTQ
+347 IAQACNIELSMTQ
-360 TSTMLAIMLLSSK
+360 TLTMLAIMLLSSK

-430 SISENACDRQVLLD
+430 SLSENACDRQVLMQRLN
-444 TLDGKKPAVPDGDQ
+444 GKAATPRPDVAAWESAAPVAER
-458 TWDRVGTTT
+458 T
-467 HI
+467 

>member
-1 MPRFPN
+1 
-7 GSLGSLPAQSLSFCI
+7 
-22 RTILK
+22 
-27 MGDAMK
+27 MK
-33 VVKSLY
+33 LAKSLY
-39 FQILCAVLL
+39 FQILCAVVL
-48 GVVVGHFWAQQAIA
+48 GVLVGHFWAQQAVA

-84 TIVTGIAGMNDKRS
+84 TIVTGIAGMTDKS
-98 LGRLLSKTMLLFL
+98 TLGRLMGKTLLLFL
-111 GLTVISLFI
+111 VLTVISLFI
-120 GLVAVYV
+120 GLGAVYL
-127 FKPGVGMNIDPSQL
+127 FQPGVGMNIDPATL
-141 STAGLSQ
+141 STASIAQ
-148 YTESAAKLGVVEFFM
+148 YTASAAKLSVVDFFM
-163 HIIPDTFI
+163 HIIPDTFM
-171 GAFSKGEV
+171 GAFNKGEV

-189 GFALSSLGDRGK
+189 GFALSAMGERGR

-207 EAASQMVFKIFSYLM
+207 ESASQMVFRIFGYLM
-222 RFAPI
+222 RFAPV

-244 LGSLGS
+244 LGSL
-250 LAKLIMTLYVAC
+250 AKLIATLYIAC
-262 AFFVFVVLGSICRAH
+262 AFFVFVVLGALCRSR
-277 GFSLWKLLRYLREE
+277 GFSLWKLLRYFREE

-298 SSTEPVMPRMLEK
+298 SSTEPVLPRMLQK
-311 LQALGCSKG
+311 LEGLGCKKG

-341 SLAAIF
+341 SLAAVF
-347 IAQACNIDLTMTQ
+347 IAQACNIDLTVGQ
-360 TSTMLAIMLLSSK
+360 TLTMLAIMLLSSK

-430 SISENACDRQVLLD
+430 ALGEGACDRDKLIRALAS
-444 TLDGKKPAVPDGDQ
+444 GKAEPVALPEAAEWTAPDV
-458 TWDRVGTTT
+458 RP
-467 HI
+467 HA

>member
-1 MPRFPN
+1 
-7 GSLGSLPAQSLSFCI
+7 
-22 RTILK
+22 
-27 MGDAMK
+27 MK
-33 VVKSLY
+33 IAKSLY
-39 FQILCAVLL
+39 FQIICAVVL
-48 GVVVGHFWAQQAIA
+48 GVLVGHFWGQQAVA

-84 TIVTGIAGMNDKRS
+84 TIVTGIAGMSDKRS
-98 LGRLLSKTMLLFL
+98 LGRLMSKTMLLFL
-111 GLTVISLFI
+111 GLTVVSLFI

-127 FKPGVGMNIDPSQL
+127 FKPGVGMNIDPSKL

-148 YTESAAKLGVVEFFM
+148 YTDSAAKLGVVDFFM
-163 HIIPDTFI
+163 HIIPDTFV
-171 GAFSKGEV
+171 GAFNKGEV
-179 LPVLFIAVLC
+179 LPVLFIAVLS
-189 GFALSSLGDRGK
+189 GFALSSLGERGK
-201 PVLDVL
+201 PVLNVL
-207 EAASQMVFKIFSYLM
+207 ESASHMVFKIFSYLM

-244 LGSLGS
+244 LGSL
-250 LAKLIMTLYVAC
+250 AKLIMTLYIAC
-262 AFFVFVVLGSICRAH
+262 GFFVFVVLGGICRAN

-311 LQALGCSKG
+311 LQALGCKKG

-341 SLAAIF
+341 SLAAVF
-347 IAQACNIDLTMTQ
+347 IAQACNIELSMTQ
-360 TSTMLAIMLLSSK
+360 TLTMLAIMLLSSK

-389 LTVIHDIPLAGLALL
+389 LSVIHDIPLAGLALL

-430 SISENACDRQVLLD
+430 SLSENACDRQLLMQR
-444 TLDGKKPAVPDGDQ
+444 LDGKAAVPSPESSQ
-458 TWDRVGTTT
+458 WETAPPVV
-467 HI
+467 

>member
-1 MPRFPN
+1 
-7 GSLGSLPAQSLSFCI
+7 
-22 RTILK
+22 
-27 MGDAMK
+27 MK
-33 VVKSLY
+33 IAKSLY
-39 FQILCAVLL
+39 FQIICAVIL
-48 GVVVGHFWAQQAIA
+48 GVLVGHFWAQQAVA

-84 TIVTGIAGMNDKRS
+84 TIVTGIAGMSDKKS
-98 LGRLLSKTMLLFL
+98 LGRLMSKTLLLFL
-111 GLTVISLFI
+111 GLTVISLII

-127 FKPGVGMNIDPSQL
+127 FQPGTGMNIDPAKL

-148 YTESAAKLGVVEFFM
+148 YTESAARLGVVDFFM
-163 HIIPDTFI
+163 HIIPETFV
-171 GAFSKGEV
+171 GAFNKGEV
-179 LPVLFIAVLC
+179 LPVLFIAVLS
-189 GFALSSLGDRGK
+189 GFALSSLGERGK
-201 PVLDVL
+201 PVLNVL
-207 EAASQMVFKIFSYLM
+207 ESASQMVFKMFSYLM

-244 LGSLGS
+244 LGSL
-250 LAKLIMTLYVAC
+250 AKLIMTLYIAC
-262 AFFVFVVLGSICRAH
+262 GFFVFVVLGSICRAN
-277 GFSLWKLLRYLREE
+277 GFSLWKLLRYFREE

-311 LQALGCSKG
+311 LQALGCRKG

-341 SLAAIF
+341 SLAAVF
-347 IAQACNIDLTMTQ
+347 IAQACNIELSMTQ
-360 TSTMLAIMLLSSK
+360 TLTMLAIMLLSSK

-430 SISENACDRQVLLD
+430 SLSENACDRQVLMQQLD
-444 TLDGKKPAVPDGDQ
+444 NRSTAKRPVPE
-458 TWDRVGTTT
+458 WDTPQVAERS
-467 HI
+467 